1 MFNQRKVG
9 IIGAGHV
16 GSHCAL
22 SLILQGVCDEIVF
35 VDIDK
40 NKAQS
45 QALDCMDTVAFLPH
59 RAKIKRGEIKD
70 LREMDII
77 VISVGTIDNISK
89 NRLSELEGS
98 LNMIKSFIPD
108 IMKIGFKGYFVV
120 ITNPVDIVTYFVQK
134 LSGLPHNHVIGTG
147 TGLDSARLRRTLST
161 KLNIDA
167 KSIQAYMLG
176 EHGDSQ
182 MGVFSQTT
190 INGIELNKFLEK
202 TKLNI
207 DLDEV
212 ENIVTKAGWEIYSG
226 KKSTEFGIACVC
238 TEIIRAIY
246 SDEKKVMACS
256 GYLQGHYGNYGVYTG
271 VPVIIGK
278 HGVEN
283 ILELELNEKE
293 KDKFNRTIEIIKKHI
308 EIGSEILDETTCI
321 NF

>member
-1 MFNQRKVG
+1 MFSQRKVG

-22 SLILQGVCDEIVF
+22 SLIFQGVCDEIVF
-35 VDIDK
+35 VDVDK

-45 QALDCMDTVAFLPH
+45 QAFDCMDTVAFLPH
-59 RAKIKRGEIKD
+59 RVKVKKGEIKD
-70 LREMDII
+70 LKEMDII

-89 NRLSELEGS
+89 NRLSELKGS
-98 LNMIKSFIPD
+98 LSMIKSFVPD
-108 IMKIGFKGYFVV
+108 VMEVGFKGYFIV
-120 ITNPVDIVTYFVQK
+120 ITNPVDIVTYFVQQ

-147 TGLDSARLRRTLST
+147 TGLDSARLRRALST

-182 MGVFSQTT
+182 MGVFSQAT
-190 INGIELNKFLEK
+190 INGMKLNDFLEK
-202 TKLNI
+202 TEKKI

-212 ENIVTKAGWEIYSG
+212 ENIVAKAGWEIYSG

-238 TEIIRAIY
+238 TDIIRAIY
-246 SDEKKVMACS
+246 SDEKKIMACS
-256 GYLQGHYGNYGVYTG
+256 GYLQGHYGQDGIYTG

-278 HGVEN
+278 HGVEKV
-283 ILELELNEKE
+283 LELELNEKE
-293 KDKFNRTIEIIKKHI
+293 SSKFNKTIEIIKKHI
-308 EIGSEILDETTCI
+308 DIGDKILEETVCI

>member
-1 MFNQRKVG
+1 MFSQRKVG

-35 VDIDK
+35 VDVDK

-45 QALDCMDTVAFLPH
+45 QAFDCMDTVAFLPH
-59 RAKIKRGEIKD
+59 RVKVKKGEIKD
-70 LREMDII
+70 LKEMDII

-89 NRLSELEGS
+89 NRLSELKGS
-98 LNMIKSFIPD
+98 LSMIKSFVPD
-108 IMKIGFKGYFVV
+108 VMKVGFKGYFIV
-120 ITNPVDIVTYFVQK
+120 ITNPVDIVTYFVQQ

-147 TGLDSARLRRTLST
+147 TGLDSARLRRALST

-182 MGVFSQTT
+182 MGVFSQAT
-190 INGIELNKFLEK
+190 INGMKLNDFLEK
-202 TKLNI
+202 TEKKI

-212 ENIVTKAGWEIYSG
+212 ENIVAKAGWEIYSG

-238 TEIIRAIY
+238 TDIIRAIY
-246 SDEKKVMACS
+246 SDEKKIMACS
-256 GYLQGHYGNYGVYTG
+256 GYLQDHYGQDGIYTG

-278 HGVEN
+278 HGVEKV
-283 ILELELNEKE
+283 LELELNEKE
-293 KDKFNRTIEIIKKHI
+293 SSKFNKTIEIIKKHI
-308 EIGSEILDETTCI
+308 DIGDKILEETVCI